1 MPKSAAIR
9 RAGSLA
15 PLQTLLSAGPGHLVP
30 LPAELKRLY
39 GKFHLPAVRSKPWVC
54 SNFVTTLDGV
64 VSLHTRGHATGGDI
78 SGFSAQDRLVMGLVR
93 AVTDVIIVGSGS
105 LKADPQAVWT
115 PEAICPE
122 LASGYR
128 QLRAALGKRGPALNV
143 IVSGSGRL
151 DLRLP
156 VFSSGQ
162 VPVLIL
168 TSATGARRLNRQ
180 KLPAAVQV
188 RALRRGAGEIQ
199 ASAILREVSRR
210 SGVKRILVEG
220 GPILLG
226 DFYKQRLIDEQFL
239 TLAPQIAGRE
249 EGDGRPGLVMGQTF
263 APRDP
268 LWGGVTDVRRGG
280 SHLYL
285 RVSFN

>member
-1 MPKSAAIR
+1 LPKAPAPR
-9 RAGSLA
+9 RSGALA
-15 PLQTLLSAGPGHLVP
+15 PLETLLPARLGREVP

-39 GKFHLPAVRSKPWVC
+39 GKFRLPVVRSKAWVC
-54 SNFVTTLDGV
+54 TNFVSTLDGV
-64 VSLHTRGHATGGDI
+64 VSLHTKGHAAGGDI
-78 SGFSAQDRLVMGLVR
+78 SGFSTQDRMVMGLVR
-93 AVTDVIIVGSGS
+93 AVADVVIVGSGS

-128 QLRAALGKRGPALNV
+128 RLRTVLGKRGPALNV
-143 IVSGSGRL
+143 IVSASGAL
-151 DLRLP
+151 DLALP

-162 VPVLIL
+162 VPALIL
-168 TSATGARRLNRQ
+168 TTEVGAKRLNRH

-188 RALRRGAGEIQ
+188 RALRRGAGEFQ
-199 ASAILREVSRR
+199 ARLILRELSRR
-210 SGVKRILVEG
+210 TGIERVLVEG
-220 GPILLG
+220 GPNLLG

-249 EGDGRPGLVMGQTF
+249 VGDGRPGLVMGQTF
-263 APRDP
+263 APRDS
-268 LWGGVTDVRRGG
+268 LWGDLIDVRRGS

-285 RVSFN
+285 RYSFA

>member
-1 MPKSAAIR
+1 MPRTNSTR
-9 RAGSLA
+9 RAAALA
-15 PLQTLLSAGPGHLVP
+15 PLETLLPARLGLEVP

-39 GKFHLPAVRSKPWVC
+39 GKFYLPAVRTKPRVY

-64 VSLHTRGHATGGDI
+64 VSLHTKGHAAGGDI
-78 SGFSAQDRLVMGLVR
+78 SGFSAQDRMVMGLVR
-93 AVTDVIIVGSGS
+93 AVADVVIVGSGS
-105 LKADPQAVWT
+105 LQADPQAVWT

-122 LASGYR
+122 LASGYSR
-128 QLRAALGKRGPALNV
+128 LRALLGKHGPPLNV
-143 IVSGSGRL
+143 IVSASGAL

-162 VPVLIL
+162 VPSLIL

-188 RALRRGAGEIQ
+188 HALRRGAGEIQ
-199 ASAILREVSRR
+199 ASVILHEVSRR
-210 SGVKRILVEG
+210 TDVQRVLIEG
-220 GPILLG
+220 GPNLLG

-268 LWGGVTDVRRGG
+268 LWGTLSDVRRGG
-280 SHLYL
+280 NHLYL
-285 RVSFN
+285 RFSFS

>member
-1 MPKSAAIR
+1 
-9 RAGSLA
+9 
-15 PLQTLLSAGPGHLVP
+15 VP
-30 LPAELKRLY
+30 LPTKLKRLY
-39 GKFHLPAVRSKPWVC
+39 GAFYLSPARSRPQVY

-64 VSLHTRGHATGGDI
+64 VSLHVKGHAAGGDI
-78 SGFSAQDRLVMGLVR
+78 SGFSNQDRMVMGLVR
-93 AVTDVIIVGSGS
+93 AVADVVIVGSGS

-122 LASGYR
+122 LASDYAR
-128 QLRAALGKRGPALNV
+128 LRAHLGKRAPPLNV
-143 IVSGSGRL
+143 IVSASGKL

-162 VPVLIL
+162 VQSLIL
-168 TSATGARRLNRQ
+168 TTTAGAKRLSRNR
-180 KLPAAVQV
+180 LPASVEV
-188 RALRRGAGEIQ
+188 RALRRGSGEIR
-199 ASAILREVSRR
+199 ASAILRAVTRR
-210 SGVKRILVEG
+210 VRAQRVLVEG
-220 GPILLG
+220 GPSLLG

-268 LWGGVTDVRRGG
+268 LWGTLIDVRRGG

-285 RVSFN
+285 RFSFR

>member
-1 MPKSAAIR
+1 LPKAAAAR
-9 RAGSLA
+9 RSGALA
-15 PLQTLLSAGPGHLVP
+15 PLETLLRARLGREVP

-39 GKFHLPAVRSKPWVC
+39 GRFCLPVVRAKAWVC

-64 VSLHTRGHATGGDI
+64 VSLHTKGHAAGGDI
-78 SGFSAQDRLVMGLVR
+78 SGFSAQDRMVMGLVR
-93 AVTDVIIVGSGS
+93 AVADVVVVGSGS
-105 LKADPQAVWT
+105 LKADPQSVWT

-122 LASGYR
+122 LASGYQR
-128 QLRAALGKRGPALNV
+128 LRAVLGKRGPPLNV
-143 IVSGSGRL
+143 IVSASGTL

-156 VFSSGQ
+156 VFSSGR
-162 VPVLIL
+162 VPALIL
-168 TSATGARRLNRQ
+168 TTAVGAKHLNRQ

-188 RALRRGAGEIQ
+188 RALRRGAGEIP
-199 ASAILREVSRR
+199 ARSLLHELSRR
-210 SGVKRILVEG
+210 TGIERVLVEG
-220 GPILLG
+220 GPNLLG

-268 LWGGVTDVRRGG
+268 LWGDLIDVRRGS

-285 RVSFN
+285 RFSFA